1 MLLTMIHYHH
11 WEPFQSSSAI
21 TGSHSSHQ
29 PPLLGLSL
37 ASSSSLHVFMLLT
50 MIHYHHWEPFQ
61 SSTAITGSHSSH
73 QPPLP
78 GLSLA
83 SSSSL
88 HVFMLLTMIHYHHW
102 EPFQSSTAITGLES
116 GIIIACLYVIDDD
129 SLSSLGAIPVINRH
143 YWA

>member
-1 MLLTMIHYHH
+1 MISGAGLCWQHIGGVGSTTT
-11 WEPFQSSSAI
+11 FTII

-37 ASSSSLHVFMLLT
+37 ASSSSLHVLILLT
-50 MIHYHHWEPFQ
+50 MIHYHNWEPFQ
-61 SSTAITGSHSSH
+61 SSTANTES
-73 QPPLP
+73 
-78 GLSLA
+78 SLA

-88 HVFMLLTMIHYHHW
+88 HVLILLTMIHYHHW

-116 GIIIACLYVIDDD
+116 GIIIVIACLYVIDDD